1 MPLTS
6 RVLLIA
12 SEPMK
17 MLPAPQNADRCF
29 GEWAIKGTDRACVN
43 LGLCG
48 AAVTV
53 AGGLSP
59 GWTRRVT
66 GCLSRLAPASEAAI
80 TQATT
85 RERTSGS
92 LCLPSK
98 GRSEAAEAP
107 PGSPGDHGPY
117 RAGPGPSKLRGSRG
131 RVPGLEAPRHGKK
144 LQSQLDGTA
153 RWGGGAKDQLA
164 LWYLATVKF
173 QTSSA
178 ARFRIVRTPYITP
191 YQTGP
196 DRSSTKWTAMAGRSQ
211 SQARSVNMTRSPDKC
226 VCSCTRDHI

>member
-53 AGGLSP
+53 AGGLSRP

-66 GCLSRLAPASEAAI
+66 GCISRLAPASEAAI

-117 RAGPGPSKLRGSRG
+117 RAGPGPSRLRGSRG
-131 RVPGLEAPRHGKK
+131 RVPGLEAPRLEKSCNRNWTG
-144 LQSQLDGTA
+144 QQ
-153 RWGGGAKDQLA
+153 GGAGERR
-164 LWYLATVKF
+164 
-173 QTSSA
+173 TSWLYG
-178 ARFRIVRTPYITP
+178 T
-191 YQTGP
+191 
-196 DRSSTKWTAMAGRSQ
+196 
-211 SQARSVNMTRSPDKC
+211 
-226 VCSCTRDHI
+226 